1 MNNLN
6 TINLKKYL
14 NKYLFGGSSTSNH
27 LDIPDGPTEITRDM
41 VPNREITSVNIPNS
55 VTSIGDYAFGE
66 TPLNNVTIGNSV
78 TSIGDSAFEET
89 QLTNVT
95 IPSSVTTIGNGAFA
109 RTQLTNVTIPNSV
122 TSIGIRAFVRTPL
135 TNVTIPNSVT
145 GIGKSAFAYTQLTN
159 VTIPNSVT
167 SIGNGAFANTQ
178 LTNVTIPNSVTSIGD
193 FAFARTPLTNVTI
206 PNSVTSIGNYAFADT
221 QLTNVTIPNRDTY
234 IADNAFDSNV
244 IITRVNTD
252 VQPTRNAVVSPTDD
266 PNHLNIRDGTTEI
279 TQSMV
284 PRSTTSVTIPNSVTS
299 IGNGAFNNT
308 QLTNV
313 TIPNSVTTIKVGA
326 FSGTPLTNVTIPNS
340 VTRIEYYAFARTQLT
355 NVTIPNSATRIAHN
369 AFPPGIRINRG
380 DPTVPPNA
388 AVPPTDDPNH
398 LDIPVG
404 TSDTTSNSQSIRD
417 NTLTIERFIRQ
428 LPNLRDKPIV
438 EIDRNSVFRS
448 ILKHKNEL
456 FNNDVKIKF
465 KGEDGIDCGGLK
477 REFFTLLG
485 DEMIKKYFYEDDGNY
500 CIIKNE
506 DDMGEATIPV
516 DDYYFIGQLF
526 AYAIIVKAN
535 INIRLHPVLLHMIL
549 NSTYDNH
556 TVDIKNT
563 KGREIL
569 SLING
574 TTDYIKKLGFILDN
588 INKELKYQDRKTNN
602 MDSLQEIK
610 DIMDKY
616 DSTIK
621 DRMPLGRY
629 FTILNMSEVEWQ
641 SMDSAQKSLC
651 ISEGGML
658 CSLFEGQIEI
668 PFEKKEWF
676 IDFIIRSYIYGKTLD
691 ETETFI
697 RGFHNIIE
705 PKLLRGLSPKDL
717 NTLIA
722 GNSTIDINMFLA
734 AVDFINVGDK
744 LELIHQIIREYAE
757 EDPTYLNEFLYW
769 ITGKKTL
776 PHDGFNEFGRQL
788 EVRFRGQFDIED
800 GRIASHTCSHFVY
813 VELPHNLLVD
823 EVNETSKNKLV
834 QALSKVMIQSY
845 SEGTYNLTG
854 GGNRITLL
862 KNFI

>member
-1 MNNLN
+1 
-6 TINLKKYL
+6 
-14 NKYLFGGSSTSNH
+14 
-27 LDIPDGPTEITRDM
+27 
-41 VPNREITSVNIPNS
+41 
-55 VTSIGDYAFGE
+55 
-66 TPLNNVTIGNSV
+66 
-78 TSIGDSAFEET
+78 
-89 QLTNVT
+89 
-95 IPSSVTTIGNGAFA
+95 
-109 RTQLTNVTIPNSV
+109 
-122 TSIGIRAFVRTPL
+122 
-135 TNVTIPNSVT
+135 
-145 GIGKSAFAYTQLTN
+145 
-159 VTIPNSVT
+159 
-167 SIGNGAFANTQ
+167 
-178 LTNVTIPNSVTSIGD
+178 
-193 FAFARTPLTNVTI
+193 
-206 PNSVTSIGNYAFADT
+206 
-221 QLTNVTIPNRDTY
+221 
-234 IADNAFDSNV
+234 
-244 IITRVNTD
+244 
-252 VQPTRNAVVSPTDD
+252 
-266 PNHLNIRDGTTEI
+266 
-279 TQSMV
+279 
-284 PRSTTSVTIPNSVTS
+284 
-299 IGNGAFNNT
+299 
-308 QLTNV
+308 
-313 TIPNSVTTIKVGA
+313 
-326 FSGTPLTNVTIPNS
+326 
-340 VTRIEYYAFARTQLT
+340 
-355 NVTIPNSATRIAHN
+355 
-369 AFPPGIRINRG
+369 
-380 DPTVPPNA
+380 
-388 AVPPTDDPNH
+388 
-398 LDIPVG
+398 
-404 TSDTTSNSQSIRD
+404 
-417 NTLTIERFIRQ
+417 
-428 LPNLRDKPIV
+428 
-438 EIDRNSVFRS
+438 
-448 ILKHKNEL
+448 
-456 FNNDVKIKF
+456 
-465 KGEDGIDCGGLK
+465 
-477 REFFTLLG
+477 
-485 DEMIKKYFYEDDGNY
+485 MIKKYFYEDDGNY